1 MENAIRFLLIGVS
14 ILQWIVIARYLKRA
28 KAGASIFQRREE
40 GTLLAV
46 SIAAA
51 YLVFVAGVLA
61 YFINPDWMDWS
72 QAAVPMWVRWTG
84 IVPLLAGAG
93 LLNWGLHHLGTNL
106 TISISTKDD
115 HALTTS
121 GPYRW
126 VRHPLY
132 TGGMVESAGLGL
144 MTANWFVTV
153 SAVLFWTLIACRTPL
168 EEQKL
173 VKEFGEEYR
182 RYMRR
187 VGRFFPMM
195 RR

>member
-1 MENAIRFLLIGVS
+1 MENAFRFLLIGVS
-14 ILQWIVIARYLKRA
+14 ILQWIISVRYLKRA
-28 KAGASIFQRREE
+28 NAGASIFQRREE

-46 SIAAA
+46 GIAAA

-72 QAAVPMWVRWTG
+72 QVAVPMWVRWAG
-84 IVPLLAGAG
+84 ILPLLAGAG

-115 HALTTS
+115 HALITT

-132 TGGMVESAGLGL
+132 TGGMVESAGLSL
-144 MTANWFVTV
+144 MLANGFVTV
-153 SAVLFWTLIACRTPL
+153 SAVVFWTLIACRTPL

-173 VKEFGEEYR
+173 IEEFGEEYR
-182 RYMRR
+182 RYMRQ
-187 VGRFFPMM
+187 VPRFSPKIL
-195 RR
+195 R